1 MNSSVK
7 DSLWLET
14 VVCSARKGV
23 DARLERMLEA
33 RQEMRRRTEGCVR
46 AWVSRSMDGQPM
58 FLLQAIYED
67 QESWHRSAKRMAD
80 ELDSRDGG
88 IETLLGGPPLVGIF
102 SLDPENLDLGKS
114 LRVSHNIHYATR
126 FLVSVRW
133 AMARSTLFRVK
144 KFKLLQKHP

>member
-1 MNSSVK
+1 MKSENNRF
-7 DSLWLET
+7 WLET

-67 QESWHRSAKRMAD
+67 QDSWHRSAKRVAE

-88 IETLLGGPPLVGIF
+88 IENLLGGPPLVGIF
-102 SLDPENLDLGKS
+102 SLDPGNLNLG
-114 LRVSHNIHYATR
+114 NA
-126 FLVSVRW
+126 
-133 AMARSTLFRVK
+133 
-144 KFKLLQKHP
+144 

>member
-1 MNSSVK
+1 MNSHKGSF
-7 DSLWLET
+7 WLET

-67 QESWHRSAKRMAD
+67 QDSWHRSAKRVSE

-102 SLDPENLDLGKS
+102 SLDPENLNLG
-114 LRVSHNIHYATR
+114 T
-126 FLVSVRW
+126 
-133 AMARSTLFRVK
+133 
-144 KFKLLQKHP
+144 P

>member
-1 MNSSVK
+1 MNSVK
-7 DSLWLET
+7 DSFWLET

-23 DARLERMLEA
+23 DARLERMLES

-58 FLLQAIYED
+58 FLLQAIYVD
-67 QESWHRSAKRMAD
+67 QESWHRSAKRVAE

-102 SLDPENLDLGKS
+102 SLDPENLDLGK
-114 LRVSHNIHYATR
+114 A
-126 FLVSVRW
+126 
-133 AMARSTLFRVK
+133 
-144 KFKLLQKHP
+144 

>member
-1 MNSSVK
+1 MKSSK
-7 DSLWLET
+7 PYWLET

-58 FLLQAIYED
+58 FLLQAIYDNED
-67 QESWHRSAKRMAD
+67 SWHRSAKRIAS

-88 IETLLGGPPLVGIF
+88 IESLLGGPPLVGIF
-102 SLDPENLDLGKS
+102 ALNPDDVDFETP
-114 LRVSHNIHYATR
+114 
-126 FLVSVRW
+126 
-133 AMARSTLFRVK
+133 
-144 KFKLLQKHP
+144 

>member
-1 MNSSVK
+1 MKSEDNSF
-7 DSLWLET
+7 WLET

-67 QESWHRSAKRMAD
+67 QDSWHRSAKRVAE

-88 IETLLGGPPLVGIF
+88 IENLLGGPPLVGIF
-102 SLDPENLDLGKS
+102 SLDPGSLNLG
-114 LRVSHNIHYATR
+114 NA
-126 FLVSVRW
+126 
-133 AMARSTLFRVK
+133 
-144 KFKLLQKHP
+144 